1 MGSKLLW
8 AEKLQKMGKK
18 KSQLLIILLVGVLL
32 IVIAM
37 PVKNT
42 SVKKEGGSQL
52 TRSQGTEDETYERE
66 LEERLEAALAE
77 AEGVG
82 KTKVMVT
89 LKSSSEKIIEKDT
102 EDTGQSVDESDK
114 SGGNRRTTEN
124 SMKETTVY
132 DSKSQGEQS
141 PYVSKEI
148 SPKIAGVI
156 VIAEGG
162 GSAVVRENITEAVQA
177 LFDVD
182 THKIKVMKM
191 N

>member
-1 MGSKLLW
+1 MGSKGSW
-8 AEKLQKMGKK
+8 TVKLENMGKK

-37 PVKNT
+37 PVKKKTDKNSGQTKVQQADMENT
-42 SVKKEGGSQL
+42 G
-52 TRSQGTEDETYERE
+52 YEAE
-66 LEERLEAALAE
+66 LEKRLETALSQ

-82 KTKVMVT
+82 EVKVMVT

-102 EDTGQSVDESDK
+102 EDTGQTVDESDQ
-114 SGGNRRTTEN
+114 SGGKRTTKE
-124 SMKETTVY
+124 SSVKETTVY
-132 DSKSQGEQS
+132 DSRSQGEQT

-156 VIAEGG
+156 VVAQGG
-162 GSAVVRENITEAVQA
+162 DKAVVIENITEAVCA